1 MILPRTQDRAVV
13 VFHVW
18 SSLAYGKRLA
28 ASFALMA
35 AGLVGQIVT
44 ATVLPGIL
52 LLALG
57 SLLLLV
63 RGYDNR
69 VDPKTYDPAAE
80 WERVEMQRLADLRKL
95 HHEMRRWD
103 TSALDVT
110 NKLGAPLFILIA
122 AALGVTAWL
131 SRGPLQIL
139 VIDAMVLLLPHWLTG
154 IRSILVL
161 PNLMVRVNMVDDVV
175 QHFARKLADHKV
187 HLLMLLRGAGTK
199 IPDDV
204 KLKVDI
210 KGHHDDFL
218 GMYVQVVVNEVQ
230 GSSYPYLYVVL
241 VARRDY
247 GLVAAHKTYSA
258 PPDVTT
264 EFNIQDKV
272 EVLVIRQTTT
282 DKSGYHTGLDEALRI
297 LGEGLDLAERV
308 AVRKRA
314 PA

>member
-1 MILPRTQDRAVV
+1 MILPRTEDRSVV

-18 SSLAYGKRLA
+18 PSLAYGKRLA
-28 ASFALMA
+28 GSFALMA
-35 AGLVGQIVT
+35 AGLVGQMVT

-57 SLLLLV
+57 TLLLLV

-69 VDPKTYDPAAE
+69 VDQKVYDPEAE
-80 WERVEMQRLADLRKL
+80 WERVEIERLADLDKL
-95 HHEMRRWD
+95 HRQMRSWD

-122 AALGVTAWL
+122 GAMGVTAWL
-131 SRGPLQIL
+131 ARGPLQIL

-154 IRSILVL
+154 TRSILVL
-161 PNLMVRVNMVDDVV
+161 PNLMVRVKMIGEVL
-175 QHFARKLADHKV
+175 QESARKLADHKV

-210 KGHHDDFL
+210 KEHHADFL
-218 GMYVQVVVNEVQ
+218 GMYVQVVLNEVQ

-241 VARRDY
+241 VARRGF
-247 GLVAAHKTYSA
+247 GLGAAHSAYSA
-258 PPDVTT
+258 PYDITS
-264 EFNIQDKV
+264 EFNTQDQV

-282 DKSGYHTGLDEALRI
+282 DKSGYHTDLDAALRI
-297 LGEGLDLAERV
+297 LGEGLGMAERV
-308 AVRKRA
+308 AVREA
-314 PA
+314 VAE